1 VIVMDGRHV
10 DLARARREAKALLS
24 AARAGD
30 GAARERVL
38 AVRPAADAGALRLA
52 DAQLAIAR
60 ELGARS
66 WPALVH
72 DAQARDVAREER
84 ARTLVEWA
92 TSGRRDDAEPLLALD
107 PGLARAALDAA
118 LVLGEAERVVAVLAA
133 DPDGAR
139 RALGLRDWQPLLY
152 VAYSAFLGGE
162 RTDGLVACAEAL
174 LGAGAD
180 ADAAWEDDGYERM
193 TALHGA
199 AGLAHEP
206 RLTALLLAAGADPD
220 DGRSLRMAADAD
232 DPACLEL
239 LLDAGA
245 RVLGAMALAHAV
257 QRGRLRTARVLLERG
272 PQEWG
277 ERENALQWAVRAEA
291 SAEMVRLL
299 VEHGADLE
307 ASFDGTRRT
316 PYGVA
321 VRSGRPDLAEVLAEL
336 GARRRA
342 EPLDELIGACLAG
355 DGATARRVAAEHPDA
370 ARLLRTAEADVLA
383 RWAANGRR
391 EAVEILLDL
400 GVPVDA
406 RGPGGLTALQEAA
419 RGDDAELVAVLLERG
434 ADPRKRTPDGGEP
447 PRGAPGRAATGRR
460 PADDE
465 PPYGELGW
473 AAQAAYLRLLA
484 TSPLAERRT
493 CGDGVVVITG
503 VESNTE
509 NGVVCSRLDGD
520 VDATVA
526 ATLRW
531 LDERDAPSQWLLAD
545 PVSPVDLRERLV
557 AAGARPERT
566 AVVMGA
572 VLGRLALD
580 DAPPLGLEIA
590 PVRDEAALRAWA
602 EVVEPAEPRSRAVA
616 VLASLGLGAD
626 APLQHRVAHRDGAI
640 VGAAS
645 FFTHGDTVLGQQLAV
660 VATEQRG
667 GIGRALAHA
676 CAREALTAGARVA
689 LVEPTPDT
697 VAFYRL
703 LGFALRAWPR
713 DRSFYLPL
721 PRG

>member
-1 VIVMDGRHV
+1 MDGLPV

-30 GAARERVL
+30 AAARERML
-38 AVRPAADAGALRLA
+38 AARPAADAHALRLA
-52 DAQLAIAR
+52 DAQLVIAR

-66 WPALVH
+66 WPALVR
-72 DAQARDVAREER
+72 DAQARAMARGER

-92 TSGRRDDAEPLLALD
+92 TSGRRDDAEALLALD
-107 PGLARAALDAA
+107 PGLARVALDAA
-118 LVLGEAERVVAVLAA
+118 LVLGDAERVGAALAGDPGVA
-133 DPDGAR
+133 G
-139 RALGLRDWQPLLY
+139 RALGLHGWQPLLY

-162 RTDGLVACAEAL
+162 RTDGLVACAETL
-174 LGAGAD
+174 LRAGAD
-180 ADAAWEDDGYERM
+180 PDAAWEDDAYDRM

-206 RLTALLLAAGADPD
+206 RLTALLLTAGADPD
-220 DGRSLRMAADAD
+220 DGRSLRVAAGAQ

-245 RVLGAMALAHAV
+245 LVQGAMALAHAA
-257 QRGRLRTARVLLERG
+257 QRGRLRTARVLLDRG
-272 PQEWG
+272 PREWG
-277 ERENALQWAVRAEA
+277 ERENALQWAVRSEA

-307 ASFDGTRRT
+307 ASFDGTGRT

-321 VRSGRPDLAEVLAEL
+321 VRSGRPDLAELLASL

-342 EPLDELIGACLAG
+342 MPLDELIGACLGG
-355 DGATARRVAAEHPDA
+355 DGATARRVAIEHPDA
-370 ARLLRTAEADVLA
+370 ARLLRTAEADALG
-383 RWAANGRR
+383 RWAADGRR
-391 EAVEILLDL
+391 EAVAILLDL

-406 RGPGGLTALQEAA
+406 RGPSGLTALQEAM
-419 RGDDAELVAVLLERG
+419 RCDDAELVARLVERG
-434 ADPRKRTPDGGEP
+434 ADLGKHAPVDGP
-447 PRGAPGRAATGRR
+447 HAA
-460 PADDE
+460 DE

-473 AAQAAYLRLLA
+473 AARAAYLRLLA
-484 TSPLAERRT
+484 TSPLAERRP
-493 CGDGVVVITG
+493 CGDGVAVITG

-520 VDATVA
+520 IDATIA
-526 ATLRW
+526 ETLRW
-531 LDERDAPSQWLLAD
+531 LEDAPSQWLLAE
-545 PVSPVDLRERLV
+545 PVTPVDLRERLV
-557 AAGARPERT
+557 AAGGRPERT

-572 VLGRLALD
+572 VLDRLALD
-580 DAPPLGLEIA
+580 DAPPRGLEIA
-590 PVRDEAALRAWA
+590 PVRDEAALRAWTQ
-602 EVVEPAEPRSRAVA
+602 VVEPAEPRARAVE

-626 APLQHRVAHRDGAI
+626 APLQHHLARRDGVV

-645 FFTHGDTVLGQQLAV
+645 FLLHGDTVLGQQLAV
-660 VATEQRG
+660 VAIERRA
-667 GIGRALAHA
+667 GIGRALVQA
-676 CAREALTAGARVA
+676 CAREALTVGARVGV
-689 LVEPTPDT
+689 VEPTPDT

>member
-30 GAARERVL
+30 AGARDRVL

-72 DAQARDVAREER
+72 DAQARDVVRDER

-92 TSGRRDDAEPLLALD
+92 TSGRRDDAEALLALD
-107 PGLARAALDAA
+107 PGLPRAALDAA
-118 LVLGEAERVVAVLAA
+118 LVLGEAERVGAKLAA
-133 DPDGAR
+133 DPSAAR
-139 RALGLRDWQPLLY
+139 RALGLHDWQPLLY

-180 ADAAWEDDGYERM
+180 PDAAWEDDGFQRM

-199 AGLAHEP
+199 AGLAHDP
-206 RLTALLLAAGADPD
+206 RLTALLLTAGADPD

-257 QRGRLRTARVLLERG
+257 QRGRLPTARVLLERG
-272 PQEWG
+272 PKEWG

-299 VEHGADLE
+299 VERGADLE

-321 VRSGRPDLAEVLAEL
+321 VRSGRPDLAELLAEL
-336 GARRRA
+336 GARRRT
-342 EPLDELIGACLAG
+342 EPLDELVGACLAG

-370 ARLLRTAEADVLA
+370 AELLRTAEADVLG

-406 RGPGGLTALQEAA
+406 RGPTGLTALQEAT
-419 RGDDAELVAVLLERG
+419 RCEDPQLVALLLQRG
-434 ADPRKRTPDGGEP
+434 ADPRKRAAVDGP
-447 PRGAPGRAATGRR
+447 RAA
-460 PADDE
+460 DE

-484 TSPLAERRT
+484 TSPLAERRP
-493 CGDGVVVITG
+493 CGDGVAVITG

-509 NGVVCSRLDGD
+509 NGVICSRLDGEVD
-520 VDATVA
+520 VDATIA

-531 LDERDAPSQWLLAD
+531 LAERDAPAQWLLAD

-572 VLGRLALD
+572 VLSRLALD
-580 DAPPLGLEIA
+580 DAPPRGLEIA

-602 EVVEPAEPRSRAVA
+602 EVVQPAEPRARPVE

-626 APLQHRVAHRDGAI
+626 APLQHRVARRDGAI

-660 VATEQRG
+660 VASEQRG
-667 GIGRALAHA
+667 GIGRALAQA